1 MFLPFRN
8 THFEKY
14 KLLNEIFDFVA
25 WVHVG
30 RLPGEPEAVLENENM
45 SLRSIVISIKLK
57 PIDGK
62 EERRAVL
69 LAPVGLLRNTTDIYK
84 GDECSLYY
92 GSNYWS
98 NFKFMTRTSTRH
110 NKVRSINALTR
121 ILKLQADYAH
131 ALKAIKIA
139 NYPHVN
145 SKEMSKARIQRCRAE
160 RGGRALTKKNRKG
173 VEKKR
178 KSALLQAEEDQ
189 DSYDDDDD
197 PTLNAKYA
205 AVIGKLKK
213 LKVPLHVYES
223 IIKT

>member
-1 MFLPFRN
+1 
-8 THFEKY
+8 
-14 KLLNEIFDFVA
+14 VA

-30 RLPGEPEAVLENENM
+30 HLPGEPEGVLENENM
-45 SLRSIVISIKLK
+45 RMRSIVISIKLK

-69 LAPVGLLRNTTDIYK
+69 LAPVGLLKNTTNIDE
-84 GDECSLYY
+84 GDELSLSY
-92 GSNYWS
+92 GPNYWS
-98 NFKFMTRTSTRH
+98 NFKFTTRTSTRH
-110 NKVRSINALTR
+110 SKVRSMNALNH
-121 ILKLQADYAH
+121 ILKLQGEYAH

-139 NYPHVN
+139 EYPHVK
-145 SKEMSKARIQRCRAE
+145 SKKMSKARIQRCHDE
-160 RGGRALTKKNRKG
+160 RGGRALTKKKREG
-173 VEKKR
+173 AEKKR